1 MTVWAVHQ
9 LKDLDVS
16 KAEAYGELEFI
27 NSRYV
32 FSDEIKD
39 GRIPEKFR
47 NRMDRA
53 VDNFDLDHDYMLI
66 AGDHLQMV
74 VFASLLT
81 NRWGEFKVLR
91 FDREAGGYFPV
102 TIGEITNVIEG

>member
-1 MTVWAVHQ
+1 MTVWTVHR

-16 KAEAYGELEFI
+16 KAEVYGELEYI
-27 NSRYV
+27 NNRYI

-39 GRIPEKFR
+39 GRAPEKFHS
-47 NRMDRA
+47 RMCRA
-53 VDNFDLDHDYMLI
+53 VDMFDPGHDYMLI

-74 VFASLLT
+74 MFASLLT

-102 TIGEITNVIEG
+102 TIGEINVVEG